1 MSKKEKTRKCLR
13 CGSTYFKEN
22 KTKGEIVCAKCGLIM
37 EDIMVDT
44 EPEIIGETNIEDI
57 RPEMKS
63 KKANKKEDMK
73 SKTKLKIL
81 RLLAKHTGKL
91 VPMESIPNMS
101 PSLMDG
107 LLKEGLIGV
116 EKLKN
121 GKINCMITRRGYKL
135 SKRISFKNNP

>member
-1 MSKKEKTRKCLR
+1 
-13 CGSTYFKEN
+13 
-22 KTKGEIVCAKCGLIM
+22 
-37 EDIMVDT
+37 
-44 EPEIIGETNIEDI
+44 
-57 RPEMKS
+57 
-63 KKANKKEDMK
+63 MK

-81 RLLAKHTGKL
+81 RFLAKHTGKL

-135 SKRISFKNNP
+135 SKKNNP